1 MDTTERAGAY
11 PPVSVG
17 SDRMT
22 MANHED
28 PWDEDET
35 PSEASGDTAL
45 RQMRRRYEALR
56 HDYEELIDRL
66 SEVEQRLLDEQRASA
81 AQRSEKPGSLRVQSR
96 DFLLAPLGQ
105 LRDDYLMIAD
115 ELITIANSL
124 NDMTARAMKGQ
135 RASSAAAGVAPQSPT
150 QPTPQPQ
157 HMASGEPQRVNLHVQ
172 ASGLGQLL
180 DFQEQLSRLT
190 GVERVSISQVN
201 EDRAVLTVELAA
213 DTESAGSET

>member
-1 MDTTERAGAY
+1 
-11 PPVSVG
+11 
-17 SDRMT
+17 MT
-22 MANHED
+22 MANQDE
-28 PWDEDET
+28 PWDEGESF
-35 PSEASGDTAL
+35 SEASGDTAL
-45 RQMRRRYEALR
+45 RQMRRRYESLR

-66 SEVEQRLLDEQRASA
+66 SEVEQRLLDEQRAAA
-81 AQRSEKPGSLRVQSR
+81 AQRSEQPGSLRVQSR

-124 NDMTARAMKGQ
+124 NDMTARSLKGQ
-135 RASSAAAGVAPQSPT
+135 RGSSPATAVPHQSPT

-157 HMASGEPQRVNLHVQ
+157 HTASAEPQRVNMHVQ

-180 DFQEQLSRLT
+180 DFQEQLSRLA

-201 EDRAVLTVELAA
+201 EDRAVLVVELTAEAA
-213 DTESAGSET
+213 PAGPEA